1 MSNFSVL
8 QGNSL
13 KDGDNIYI
21 HNIEYTG
28 GVYTQTFL
36 NLSDTPS
43 TYDYG
48 KVAMST
54 TSGIVWSTVSGV
66 SSSMQVH
73 GNEYHGEDF
82 ATEGDLLLHMSDTD
96 NPHEV
101 SETDI
106 LPSQT
111 GNNGKFLTTN
121 GVSTAWAAVGAGGTS
136 DHGELIGLS
145 DDDHTQY
152 HTDARGDARYYTQSQ
167 VDGLV
172 ASASGI
178 SYHDNTYHT
187 EEYVTIS
194 ELTST
199 SGVLND
205 KISVIAGVENLRAGE
220 EGTVSIG
227 AGVSEVSVTLV
238 TAQADAD
245 YVPSFSIVNTLDN
258 NPSEYAATITEKTTT
273 GFVISLS
280 GPTDTSNYRL
290 AYQVGSSFTEYDMV
304 GDTSPQLGGDLEL
317 NGHNIDFGTVLTD
330 NSTYTGD
337 IITVTVDDASTVF
350 GSVLYQAADF
360 HFERADAD
368 ATTTSPVFALALEAG
383 TGSKKV
389 LLRGQVCN
397 TAWNWSAGKV
407 YLSTTTGGITQ
418 TRPSGSGDQVQ
429 VLGWALSADT
439 LFFDPVTL
447 VVEVA

>member
-66 SSSMQVH
+66 SSSMQEH
-73 GNEYHGEDF
+73 GNEWHDEDF
-82 ATEGDLLLHMSDTD
+82 ATEGDLLLHMADTD

-101 SETDI
+101 SETDV
-106 LPSQT
+106 LPDQT

-136 DHGELIGLS
+136 DHGELVGLS
-145 DDDHTQY
+145 GDDHPQY
-152 HTDARGDARYYTQSQ
+152 HTDARGDARYYTQGQ
-167 VDGLV
+167 VDSLV

-187 EEYVTIS
+187 ENYATTA

-199 SGVLND
+199 SGVLQSQVN
-205 KISVIAGVENLRAGE
+205 IIAGVDNLRAGE
-220 EGTVSIG
+220 EGIVNIG
-227 AGVSEVSVTLV
+227 AGVSNVNVTFD
-238 TAQADAD
+238 TAQMDTGYSPVIAIINTSDA
-245 YVPSFSIVNTLDN
+245 
-258 NPSEYAATITEKTTT
+258 NPSEYSWTITAKSTT
-273 GFVISLS
+273 GFTVSLS
-280 GPTDTSNYRL
+280 GPTDTSNYKL

-304 GDTSPQLGGDLEL
+304 ADTTPQLGGDLDL
-317 NGHNIDFGTVLTD
+317 NGNSIDYGSVLTT
-330 NSTYTGD
+330 NNTYVGD
-337 IITVTVDDASTVF
+337 FITVTVDDASTVF

-368 ATTTSPVFALALEAG
+368 ATSTSPVFALALEAG

-407 YLSTTTGGITQ
+407 YLSTTTGGMTQ